1 MMSRRLSVIVAGLL
15 LFFSVL
21 WPATGTPVAGRKA
34 IFGQVPAVVETLRA
48 IASLPATNQLRF
60 AIALPLQDQAGLA
73 DLLRQLYTPGS
84 PNYRHFLTPAQFGVR
99 FGPPAADYQTV
110 LNYLTRN
117 GLTVVRT
124 YPDHSLVEVSGPVS
138 AIEATF
144 QTHLRVY
151 HHPLEARTFYSPD
164 SELTVDTSLPVEIL
178 GVSGLDNYALPKPVS
193 LHRRPLDA
201 RDSGQ
206 PKAGSGP
213 GGDLMGQDFR
223 FAYLPSNKWNGKG
236 QSVALLEFDGYYS
249 NDITAYETLAKLP
262 PVPLANVAVNGGV
275 STPGSA
281 DSEVCLDIEMVI
293 SIATNL
299 SRVVVYEAPAGTT
312 WQVVLKQIADDD
324 SANQISSSWYSNLA
338 TTDAASEQVFEQMAA
353 QGQSFFE
360 ACGDYDAFVGGS
372 YFPQDSPHIT
382 LVGGTL
388 LTTITRSG
396 GRSTET
402 VWNRGYDSSSGEY
415 VGTGGG
421 VSASY
426 SIPTW
431 QQGIN
436 SVLRNGGSTTMRNVP
451 DVAMAAEDIY
461 ITSDNGSS
469 STVGGTSCAAPLW
482 AGVLALANQRAATVG
497 QPVVGFINPTIYEL
511 ANESVYNTAFFD
523 VTVGSNAWPSS
534 PSNYFAVP
542 GYDLCTGLGTPKG
555 TNLLNL
561 LVSPDPLSITPVGG
575 FNAVGSPAGVF
586 TNASEVFFL
595 TNSGSTSLAWSMV
608 STSVWLTVSNGG
620 GTLAAGAGDSVIVSL
635 SGGASNLIAGIY
647 SSSLWFSNVT
657 TRVGHSRFITL
668 QTVDPLVLDSS
679 AGFAFYGPPNGPFAP
694 TAQTVAFTNLS
705 YNPVAWTVNN
715 TSVWLNVSP
724 LTGTLAA
731 GAMTNLTL
739 VPAPAATNL
748 ADGQYAI
755 QIQLTNL
762 NTTYAQSVAGEISVG
777 LIQNGG
783 FETGDL
789 TDWTLV
795 GDTSQ
800 GGSLYNG
807 VINNQ
812 SLNDGTGG
820 EYVHS
825 GEYGMFLGDTI
836 LATLS
841 QSFAT
846 VPGEEY
852 QVSFW
857 VDNPTNGA
865 GQEFLVNWITNGV
878 TDTVFSLV
886 DPPELAWTNVV
897 FVITAGG
904 TNTTLQFAAENP
916 PGGFG
921 LDDVAVDPLTPP
933 IFTSQPTNLTVYTG
947 QTAVLSGSVKGLGS
961 MSYRWW
967 RGGVALADGGNVA
980 GSATGTLTI
989 SPAYYTNSGSYV
1001 LVVTNNYGAV
1011 TSSVAVLTVLI
1022 PPTIGA
1028 VGANTDGSFNL
1039 NLAGTPGATYVLE
1052 AATNLQVP
1060 INWYPIATN
1069 ILGANG
1075 AWEFTDFSATNHR
1088 WQFYRLRF
1096 GQ

>member
-1 MMSRRLSVIVAGLL
+1 MSRRLSVIAAGLL
-15 LFFSVL
+15 LSLTVI
-21 WPATGTPVAGRKA
+21 GPVSGAAVPGRQA
-34 IFGQVPAVVETLRA
+34 ISGQVPTVVRTLKA
-48 IASLPATNQLRF
+48 IDSLPATNQVRF
-60 AIALPLQDQAGLA
+60 AIALPLRDQVGLTN
-73 DLLRQLYTPGS
+73 LLRQLYTPGS
-84 PNYRHFLTPAQFGVR
+84 PNYRQFLTPAQFGKR
-99 FGPPAADYQTV
+99 FGPEAAEYQT
-110 LNYLTRN
+110 LLDFLTRN
-117 GLTVVRT
+117 GLTVART
-124 YPDHSLVEVSGPVS
+124 YPDHSLVEVSGPVA
-138 AIEATF
+138 AIESTF

-151 HHPLEARTFYSPD
+151 QHPREARTFYSPD
-164 SELTVDTSLPVEIL
+164 SELTVDASLPVKIL

-193 LHRRPLDA
+193 LHRRPVGAQNSA
-201 RDSGQ
+201 R

-213 GGDLMGQDFR
+213 GGDLLGKDFR
-223 FAYLPSNKWNGKG
+223 FAYLPGNKWNGTG

-249 NDITAYETLAKLP
+249 NDITAYETLASLP
-262 PVPLANVAVNGGV
+262 PVPLSNVAVNGGV
-275 STPGSA
+275 GTPGSA

-299 SRVVVYEAPAGTT
+299 TRVLVYEAPSGTS
-312 WQVVLKQIADDD
+312 WQVLLKQIADDD
-324 SANQISSSWYSNLA
+324 SANQISSSWYSNQA

-360 ACGDYDAFVGGS
+360 ACGDDDAFVGGS

-388 LTTITRSG
+388 LSTVTHSG

-402 VWNRGYDSSSGEY
+402 VWNRGYDSASGIY

-421 VSASY
+421 VSTSY

-436 SVLRNGGSTTMRNVP
+436 SFLTNGGSTTMRNVP

-461 ITSDNGSS
+461 IKSDNGSS

-482 AGVLALANQRAATVG
+482 AGVMALANQRAAAVG
-497 QPVVGFINPTIYEL
+497 QPVVGFINPTIYEI

-534 PSNYFAVP
+534 PSAYFAVP

-561 LVSPDPLSITPVGG
+561 LVTPDPLSITPVGG

-586 TNASEVFFL
+586 TNASEVFYL
-595 TNSGSTSLAWSMV
+595 TNSGTTSLAWSLV
-608 STSVWLTVSNGG
+608 STSAWLTVSNSG

-635 SGGASNLIAGIY
+635 SGVASNLIAATY

-668 QTVDPLVLDSS
+668 QTVDPLVLAFA
-679 AGFAFYGPPNGPFAP
+679 AGFAFNGPPNGPFTPAV
-694 TAQTVAFTNLS
+694 QTVSFTNLS
-705 YNPVAWTVNN
+705 NDSVPWTINN

-724 LTGTLAA
+724 LSGTLAA
-731 GAMTNLTL
+731 GTATNFT
-739 VPAPAATNL
+739 VAPAPAATNL

-755 QIQLTNL
+755 QIQLTNQ
-762 NTTYAQSVAGEISVG
+762 NTTYAQSIAGEISVG

-795 GDTSQ
+795 GNTSI
-800 GGSLYNG
+800 GGNVYNG
-807 VINNQ
+807 VVNSQ
-812 SLNDGTGG
+812 SLTGGAGG
-820 EYVHS
+820 EYVLS
-825 GEYGMFLGDTI
+825 GEYGMFLGDTN

-841 QSFAT
+841 QSFDT

-857 VDNPTNGA
+857 MDNPTNGA
-865 GQEFLVNWITNGV
+865 GQEFLVDWITNGV

-886 DPPELAWTNVV
+886 NPPKMAWTNVV

-904 TNTTLQFAAENP
+904 PTTTLQFAAENP

-921 LDDVAVDPLTPP
+921 LDEVAVDPLTPP

-947 QTAVLSGSVKGLGS
+947 QTAVLSGAVKGLGS
-961 MSYRWW
+961 MSYQWLS
-967 RGGVALADGGNVA
+967 GSVPLADGGNVV

-989 SPAYYTNSGSYV
+989 SPANYTNSGNYV

-1022 PPTIGA
+1022 PPTIGT

-1039 NLAGTPGATYVLE
+1039 NLSGTPGATYVLE
-1052 AATNLQVP
+1052 AATNLQAP
-1060 INWYPIATN
+1060 IDWYPVATN
-1069 ILGANG
+1069 TLGANG
-1075 AWEFTDFSATNHR
+1075 AWNYTDFSATNR
-1088 WQFYRLRF
+1088 GWQFYRLSF